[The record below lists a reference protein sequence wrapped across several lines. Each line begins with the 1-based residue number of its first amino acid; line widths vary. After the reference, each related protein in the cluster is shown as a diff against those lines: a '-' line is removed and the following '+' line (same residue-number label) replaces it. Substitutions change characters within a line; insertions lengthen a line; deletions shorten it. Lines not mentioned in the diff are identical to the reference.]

1 MITALPPPIVAG
13 ELVRLQTRQH
23 VVALTFDGGGNAA
36 TASSVL
42 AVLRRERVNGT
53 FFLTGHFVK
62 AYPALAR
69 AIGRRYPVG
78 NHTVNHVDLRRL
90 SDGAVANEITQA
102 RRMVARATGR
112 DPRPYFRFPYGARDA
127 RTLAIVH
134 RLGYAS
140 VRWTVDTLGWMG
152 RTIQTVPG
160 AVRRVLAGLVPGE
173 IVMMHLGSSR
183 DGSTID
189 ARALPRVIRAV
200 RARGYRFVTL
210 AGVRAPTPLTGR
222 QRDCFR
228 SASRTAESTLS
239 TPSTRCSRFAVPAQS
254 ANALPSSPG

>member
-1 MITALPPPIVAG
+1 VIAALPPPIVAG

-23 VVALTFDGGGNAA
+23 VVALTFDCGGNAA
-36 TASSVL
+36 SARSVL
-42 AVLRRERVNGT
+42 SVLRREGVAGT
-53 FFLTGHFVK
+53 FFLTGDFVK

-90 SDGAVANEITQA
+90 SSAAVEQEVMQA
-102 RRMVARATGR
+102 QRMIAAATGR
-112 DPRPYFRFPYGARDA
+112 DTRPYFRFPYGARDA
-127 RTLAIVH
+127 RTLRIVH

-152 RTIQTVPG
+152 GSVQTASG
-160 AVRRVLAGLVPGE
+160 AVRRVVDGLVPGE

-189 ARALPRVIRAV
+189 AHALLAVIHAV
-200 RARGYRFVTL
+200 RARGYHFVTL
-210 AGVRAPTPLTGR
+210 AGVRPPTR
-222 QRDCFR
+222 
-228 SASRTAESTLS
+228 
-239 TPSTRCSRFAVPAQS
+239 
-254 ANALPSSPG
+254 

>member
-1 MITALPPPIVAG
+1 VIAALPPSIVAG

-36 TASSVL
+36 SARSVL
-42 AVLRRERVNGT
+42 AVLRGQSVTGT

-69 AIGRRYPVG
+69 AIGRRCPVG
-78 NHTVNHVDLRRL
+78 NHTVHHVDLRRL
-90 SDGAVANEITQA
+90 SSGAVEQEVTQA
-102 RRMVARATGR
+102 QRMIAAATGR
-112 DPRPYFRFPYGARDA
+112 DTRPYFRFPYGARDA
-127 RTLAIVH
+127 RTLRIVH

-152 RTIQTVPG
+152 GSVQTTRGV
-160 AVRRVLAGLVPGE
+160 VRRVVDGLVPGE
-173 IVMMHLGSSR
+173 IVIMHLGSSR

-189 ARALPRVIRAV
+189 SHALPAVIHAV

-210 AGVRAPTPLTGR
+210 AGGRAPTR
-222 QRDCFR
+222 
-228 SASRTAESTLS
+228 
-239 TPSTRCSRFAVPAQS
+239 
-254 ANALPSSPG
+254 